1 MDIYLEIYYSYEY
14 RLCIP
19 DEYKNRVRAHEAWII
34 SSAKLSEKHPTNG
47 HPVHLF
53 TVAPSKLIVEHVLNF
68 SYEPPRLFSV
78 ARVLFKNSCERPVV
92 SILPWKIERPFRI
105 HERKC
110 SVPKMRVVTLVLLSI
125 SLFCT
130 FQHSRGYNILG
141 ICPSA
146 SYSHQQSFQ
155 ALMKALADRGHKVTV
170 LSTVPLKV
178 SNIFFHIFF
187 APFPSLQ
194 HVSFI

>member
-1 MDIYLEIYYSYEY
+1 MDIYLEMYHSYEY
-14 RLCIP
+14 RLCIL
-19 DEYKNRVRAHEAWII
+19 DEYKNRVCAHEAWII

-53 TVAPSKLIVEHVLNF
+53 TVVPSKLIVEHVLNF
-68 SYEPPRLFSV
+68 SYGPLRLFSV
-78 ARVLFKNSCERPVV
+78 ARVLFKNSCERPVA
-92 SILPWKIERPFRI
+92 SILSWKIERPFRI

-130 FQHSRGYNILG
+130 FQHGHGYNILG

-146 SYSHQQSFQ
+146 SYSHQRSFQ
-155 ALMKALADRGHKVTV
+155 ALMKALAARGHKVTV
-170 LSTVPLKV
+170 LSTIPLKV
-178 SNIFFHIFF
+178 SQFFLHIF
-187 APFPSLQ
+187 SL
-194 HVSFI
+194 